1 MSRRIGY
8 SLWGLAT
15 ALALMTLLA
24 TGFGALRLPVSLLWS
39 GSDEALRQIWLTIR
53 LPRVLLALVIGGSLA
68 LAGCVM
74 QGLFRNPLADPGL
87 LGISSGA
94 ACAVALWVVLPIT
107 LPALLMLYAPMLA
120 AFLGALAA
128 TIVIF
133 LLSQQRE
140 SSLSRLLLVGIA
152 INALCGAAVG
162 VLSWVSNDAQ
172 LRQLSLWGMGSLG
185 QAQWSTLLA
194 VTSLMIP
201 TVLLIRRQA
210 SALNLL
216 QLGEEEAHYLGV
228 DVRSVQRVL
237 LLCSALLVAA
247 AVAVSGVIGFIGLVV
262 PHLMRMWLGSDHR
275 AAIPGS
281 VLAGAFLLLI
291 ADTAARTLVAPAE
304 MPVGLLTSI
313 LGAPW
318 FLWLIFRRGGQH
330 G

>member
-1 MSRRIGY
+1 MPRRVSL

-15 ALALMTLLA
+15 TLALMTLLA
-24 TGFGALRLPVSLLWS
+24 TGFGALRLPVTVLWN
-39 GSDEALRQIWLTIR
+39 GGDEALRQIWLTIR

-94 ACAVALWVVLPIT
+94 ACAVALCVVLPVT

-128 TIVIF
+128 TVVIF

-201 TVLLIRRQA
+201 TVLVIWRLA
-210 SALNLL
+210 AVLNLL

-228 DVRSVQRVL
+228 DVRLVQRVL

-275 AAIPGS
+275 AVIPGS
-281 VLAGAFLLLI
+281 VLAGAFLLLM